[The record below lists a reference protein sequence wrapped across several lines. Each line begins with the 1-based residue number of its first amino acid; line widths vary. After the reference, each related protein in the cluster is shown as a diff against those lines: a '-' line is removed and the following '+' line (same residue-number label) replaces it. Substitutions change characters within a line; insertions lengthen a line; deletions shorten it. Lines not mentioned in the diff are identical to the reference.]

1 MNKNKLLFC
10 VLEWRFNRYGK
21 SFDECIRRVRAAEP
35 LSKTKKKYLDK
46 ASRILHKRKRL
57 LDHMYPLISK

>member
-1 MNKNKLLFC
+1 MIKNKLLFC

-21 SFDECIRRVRAAEP
+21 SFDKCMGRVRAAES

-46 ASRILHKRKRL
+46 ADRIIRKRMKL
-57 LDHMYPLISK
+57 LDRMYP

>member
-21 SFDECIRRVRAAEP
+21 SYKKCMGRAKAAES
-35 LSKTKKKYLDK
+35 LSKTKKKYLKK
-46 ASRILHKRKRL
+46 AGRILLKRQKL
-57 LDHMYPLISK
+57 LDRMYLITF